1 MKENMPKVLVNDI
14 PAKQKKMV
22 RISPHLHSE
31 IKVLAAV
38 SNAEI
43 GILTDKLIQIG
54 LDNLNKTGWWHDN

>member
-1 MKENMPKVLVNDI
+1 MKESMPKVLVNDI
-14 PAKQKKMV
+14 PAREKKMV

-54 LDNLNKTGWWHDN
+54 LEQFKQNRVVA

>member
-14 PAKQKKMV
+14 PAREKKMV

-54 LDNLNKTGWWHDN
+54 LEQFKQNRVVA

>member
-1 MKENMPKVLVNDI
+1 MPKVLVNDI

-31 IKVLAAV
+31 IKILAAV
-38 SNAEI
+38 SDAEI

-54 LDNLNKTGWWHDN
+54 LEQFKQNRVVA